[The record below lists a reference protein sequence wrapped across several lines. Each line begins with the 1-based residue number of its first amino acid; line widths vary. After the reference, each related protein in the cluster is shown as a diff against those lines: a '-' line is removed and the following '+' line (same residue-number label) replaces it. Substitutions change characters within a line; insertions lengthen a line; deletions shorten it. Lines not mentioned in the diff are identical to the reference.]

1 MIPSPIAHL
10 VVLAALVASSVTTAF
25 AASPLAERAARAIAL
40 FEGAEDRFTPP
51 DPEWFEQT
59 RVLLTEETERVG
71 DALESHGTDYA
82 AAWKNHLRWPLLA
95 SNLGEASSIDV
106 DDLALVRRWLYSN
119 REGLEYPF
127 FAQLRERVDAHL
139 DAAVAFTHADLEA
152 AFRQNVRL
160 VRQQLQVLSVEPNDE
175 HAAAL
180 GRTLGWFAQT
190 RQLDEEVAAARE
202 LVSLPNAQIV
212 VAKPLIDRALSLLAT
227 DVEQTLPVTDRVTV
241 PNASLFGRS
250 RTVNIHGEAST
261 TGAVSLKLL
270 ENKTLADLLLVY
282 RGDIDSHCSTV
293 VGPVTVAMRTLG
305 PVTAI
310 TPVQVSFAGVNLVTT
325 KVEPQ
330 VSTRVTNVSARSEVF
345 RRIGKR
351 RISEPESKQQ
361 MNSRASYK
369 AAKLLQE
376 QMDERVRTVID
387 EIRAELEAARSSFDN
402 VGDVLAPVVREGAT
416 PRWAGIQSSSSDITV
431 SGMSQRR
438 EQLGAPTYAPA
449 PENPADIHI
458 RLHVS
463 FFNNM
468 LETIMAGKTFTDRYF
483 MRYSRIVQAELPPAL
498 MVHARSV
505 RWSVDATKPRP
516 LEISI
521 PAPNRFLIQLRFQKV
536 AIGEE
541 EFTGQTNLTVTY
553 DLVENEYGEYHL
565 QRDGEVLLDSPLP
578 NEQAT
583 FLHAKMSAF
592 FAPVLDGSGVAL
604 PEGGSVGRLRGLQ
617 PQGAHAENN
626 WLTVGINMPDDF
638 LKEWLPVS
646 EDVDD
651 R

>member
-1 MIPSPIAHL
+1 MIPSPIPQV
-10 VVLAALVASSVTTAF
+10 VVLAALLASHCAPTLAAPNLPERVA
-25 AASPLAERAARAIAL
+25 EAIAL
-40 FEGAEDRFTPP
+40 FEGAENRFTPP

-59 RVLLTEETERVG
+59 RQSLAEETERVG
-71 DALESHGTDYA
+71 AALDSHGAEYA
-82 AAWKNHLRWPLLA
+82 TAWKNHLRWPLLTR
-95 SNLGEASSIDV
+95 NLGEASSVDV
-106 DDLALVRRWLYSN
+106 DELALVRRWLYSN
-119 REGLEYPF
+119 REGLEYEF
-127 FAQLRERVDAHL
+127 FAELRERADAHL
-139 DAAVAFTHADLEA
+139 DAAVTFAHNDLEES
-152 AFRQNVRL
+152 FRQNVHL
-160 VRQQLQVLSVEPNDE
+160 VRQQLQDLAAESNDAN
-175 HAAAL
+175 AAAL

-190 RQLDEEVAAARE
+190 RQLDEEVAASRE

-227 DVEQTLPVTDRVTV
+227 DVEQTLPVTDRLDV

-250 RTVNIHGEAST
+250 RTVSVHGEAST
-261 TGAVSLKLL
+261 TGEISLKLL
-270 ENKTLADLLLVY
+270 ENSALADLLLVY
-282 RGDIDSHCSTV
+282 QGDIDSHCRTV

-310 TPVQVSFAGVNLVTT
+310 TPVQVSFSGVNLITT

-330 VSTRVTNVSARSEVF
+330 VTTRVTNVSAKREVF
-345 RRIGKR
+345 RRIGER

-387 EIRAELEAARSSFDN
+387 EIRAELEAARNSFEN
-402 VGDVLAPVVREGAT
+402 VGDVLAPVVREGAA
-416 PRWAGIQSSSSDITV
+416 PRWDGIRSSANDITI
-431 SGMSQRR
+431 SGMSQRH
-438 EQLGAPTYAPA
+438 EQLGAPTHPLRSK
-449 PENPADIHI
+449 NPADIQV

-483 MRYSRIVQAELPPAL
+483 MRYGRVVQPELPPAL
-498 MVHARSV
+498 MVHSRSV
-505 RWSVDATKPRP
+505 RWSVDADKPRP

-521 PAPNRFLIQLRFQKV
+521 PATNQFLIKLRFQKV
-536 AIGEE
+536 VIGEE
-541 EFTGQTNLTVTY
+541 EFTGQTTLTVAY

-565 QRDGEVLLDSPLP
+565 QRVGDVRLDAPLP
-578 NEQAT
+578 DEQQA
-583 FLHAKMSAF
+583 FLLAKMSAF

-646 EDVDD
+646 EEGDD